1 MHEKGSSFSMEK
13 GSIFLNNTT
22 RPVYLY
28 KRFEDLSSLPFYLG
42 RKIPILDSQSQDLLY
57 GEVNRPESPIFLKK
71 QDINSRGFMVVQRK
85 DLSEFSNAFADSYKP
100 IYDEKTY
107 TIFEGIQ

>member
-1 MHEKGSSFSMEK
+1 
-13 GSIFLNNTT
+13 
-22 RPVYLY
+22 LY
-28 KRFEDLSSLPFYLG
+28 KRFEELSSLPFYLG

-57 GEVNRPESPIFLKK
+57 GEVNRPESPLFLKTK
-71 QDINSRGFMVVQRK
+71 DIKPHGFMVVHKR